1 MMDLPRV
8 LVHKAPGVESKIRRI
23 PRESLGNSPQHAL
36 KQTLRE
42 DSALE
47 RGNRT
52 KVTLPWEVSRR
63 GSGVRTKPGNLEE
76 MFQREP

>member
-8 LVHKAPGVESKIRRI
+8 LVHKASGVESKIRILRG
-23 PRESLGNSPQHAL
+23 SFGNSPQHAL
-36 KQTLRE
+36 KQTLGE

-52 KVTLPWEVSRR
+52 KVSLPWEVSLR

>member
-1 MMDLPRV
+1 MMDLPHV
-8 LVHKAPGVESKIRRI
+8 LVHKATGVESKIRILRG
-23 PRESLGNSPQHAL
+23 SLGDSPQHAL
-36 KQTLRE
+36 KQPLGE

-52 KVTLPWEVSRR
+52 KVTLPWEVSLRE
-63 GSGVRTKPGNLEE
+63 SGVRTKPGNLEE